1 MTVFKTF
8 LRVLNKLKVPVIM
21 FTAMLIIFGGLN
33 MKTNKS
39 SMSFVATKPDVLIIN
54 SDENVGITKNLV
66 SYIKKKCNIKKIEN
80 NKEAIDDALFYRQV
94 NYIIYIPENFRE
106 DFLDGK
112 NPEIDVKS
120 TGDYQAS
127 LAQMVLERYT
137 KLANSYLKTTSSEEE
152 LIEKINEIIEN
163 EPEIKITSKLNSNDL
178 DKATFYY
185 NFASYSI
192 LAGCVYVICLILSS
206 FNEEKIRKRIIIS
219 SMNYKEHNR
228 KLLLSNVVFAIVL
241 WLVYILLSFALIG
254 KEMFTF
260 HGFIYIL
267 NSFVFALCSVPI
279 AFLIA
284 TLVNNKSAIS
294 GIVNV
299 VALGSSFLCGAFVP
313 MELLP
318 DAILKIAHILP
329 TYYYIKKNESIK
341 LLETIDFGTLKPI
354 LINMGIILI
363 FGIIF
368 VVLTNIVSKKKRKIA

>member
-106 DFLDGK
+106 NFLGGK
-112 NPEIDVKS
+112 NPEIEVKS

-254 KEMFTF
+254 KEMFTS

-329 TYYYIKKNESIK
+329 TYYYIKNNESIK
-341 LLETIDFGTLKPI
+341 SLETIDFGTLKPI

>member
-39 SMSFVATKPDVLIIN
+39 SMSFVETKPDVLIIN

-112 NPEIDVKS
+112 NPEIEVKS

-206 FNEEKIRKRIIIS
+206 FNEEKIKKRIIIS

-254 KEMFTF
+254 KEMFTS

-329 TYYYIKKNESIK
+329 TYYYIKNNESIK
-341 LLETIDFGTLKPI
+341 SLETIDFGTLKPI

>member
-112 NPEIDVKS
+112 NPEIEVKS

-206 FNEEKIRKRIIIS
+206 FNEEKIKKRIIIS

-254 KEMFTF
+254 KEMFTS

-329 TYYYIKKNESIK
+329 TYYYIKNNESIK
-341 LLETIDFGTLKPI
+341 SLETIDFGTLKPI

-363 FGIIF
+363 FGIIL

>member
-106 DFLDGK
+106 DLLGGK
-112 NPEIDVKS
+112 NPEIEVKS

-254 KEMFTF
+254 KEMFTS

-329 TYYYIKKNESIK
+329 TYYYIKNNESIK
-341 LLETIDFGTLKPI
+341 SLETIDFGTLKPI

>member
-112 NPEIDVKS
+112 NPEIEVKS

-206 FNEEKIRKRIIIS
+206 FNEEKIKKRIIIS

-254 KEMFTF
+254 KEMFTS

-329 TYYYIKKNESIK
+329 TYYYIKNNESIK

>member
-112 NPEIDVKS
+112 NPEIEVKS

-254 KEMFTF
+254 KEMFTS

-284 TLVNNKSAIS
+284 TLVNNKSALS

-329 TYYYIKKNESIK
+329 TYYYIKNNESIK
-341 LLETIDFGTLKPI
+341 SLETIEFGTLKPI

>member
-112 NPEIDVKS
+112 NPEIEVKS

-254 KEMFTF
+254 KEMFTS

-329 TYYYIKKNESIK
+329 TYYYIKNNESIK
-341 LLETIDFGTLKPI
+341 SLETIDFGTLKPI

>member
-54 SDENVGITKNLV
+54 SDENVGITKNLI

-112 NPEIDVKS
+112 NPEIEVKS

-206 FNEEKIRKRIIIS
+206 FNEEKIKKRIIIS

-254 KEMFTF
+254 KEMFTS

-329 TYYYIKKNESIK
+329 TYYYIKNNESIK
-341 LLETIDFGTLKPI
+341 SLETIDFGTLKPI

>member
-112 NPEIDVKS
+112 NPEIEVKS

-254 KEMFTF
+254 KEMFTS

-284 TLVNNKSAIS
+284 TLVNNKSALS

-329 TYYYIKKNESIK
+329 TYYYIKNNESIK
-341 LLETIDFGTLKPI
+341 SLETIDFGTLKPI

>member
-192 LAGCVYVICLILSS
+192 LAGCVYVICLILLS

-329 TYYYIKKNESIK
+329 TYYYIKNNESIK
-341 LLETIDFGTLKPI
+341 SLETIDFGTLKPI

>member
-329 TYYYIKKNESIK
+329 TYYYIKNNESIK

>member
-1 MTVFKTF
+1 M
-8 LRVLNKLKVPVIM
+8 
-21 FTAMLIIFGGLN
+21 
-33 MKTNKS
+33 
-39 SMSFVATKPDVLIIN
+39 
-54 SDENVGITKNLV
+54 
-66 SYIKKKCNIKKIEN
+66 
-80 NKEAIDDALFYRQV
+80 
-94 NYIIYIPENFRE
+94 
-106 DFLDGK
+106 
-112 NPEIDVKS
+112 
-120 TGDYQAS
+120 
-127 LAQMVLERYT
+127 
-137 KLANSYLKTTSSEEE
+137 
-152 LIEKINEIIEN
+152 
-163 EPEIKITSKLNSNDL
+163 
-178 DKATFYY
+178 
-185 NFASYSI
+185 
-192 LAGCVYVICLILSS
+192 
-206 FNEEKIRKRIIIS
+206 
-219 SMNYKEHNR
+219 
-228 KLLLSNVVFAIVL
+228 LLSNVVFAIVL

-254 KEMFTF
+254 KEMFTS

-329 TYYYIKKNESIK
+329 TYYYIKNNESIK
-341 LLETIDFGTLKPI
+341 SLETIDFGTLKPI

>member
-112 NPEIDVKS
+112 NPEIEVKS

-206 FNEEKIRKRIIIS
+206 FNEEKIKKRIIIS

-254 KEMFTF
+254 KEMFTS

-329 TYYYIKKNESIK
+329 TYYYIKNNESIK
-341 LLETIDFGTLKPI
+341 SLETIDFGTLKPI